1 MLCQL
6 LNQKN
11 TEKETKGIFAI
22 FASFVGKLKFLAS
35 KISPS
40 FQHNAVDFS
49 LTSAI
54 SQDSMLKIVEER

>member
-1 MLCQL
+1 MSII
-6 LNQKN
+6 KPKIH
-11 TEKETKGIFAI
+11 TKGTKGIFAI

-40 FQHNAVDFS
+40 FQHNAVDFG

-54 SQDSMLKIVEER
+54 SRDSMLKIEEER

>member
-11 TEKETKGIFAI
+11 TQKETKGIFAI
-22 FASFVGKLKFLAS
+22 FVSFVSKLKSIAS
-35 KISPS
+35 KTSPS
-40 FQHNAVDFS
+40 FQHNAVDFG

-54 SQDSMLKIVEER
+54 SRDSMLKIVK

>member
-1 MLCQL
+1 MSIIKP
-6 LNQKN
+6 KN
-11 TEKETKGIFAI
+11 TKKEPKGIFAI

-40 FQHNAVDFS
+40 FQHNAVDFG

-54 SQDSMLKIVEER
+54 SRDSMLKIEEER